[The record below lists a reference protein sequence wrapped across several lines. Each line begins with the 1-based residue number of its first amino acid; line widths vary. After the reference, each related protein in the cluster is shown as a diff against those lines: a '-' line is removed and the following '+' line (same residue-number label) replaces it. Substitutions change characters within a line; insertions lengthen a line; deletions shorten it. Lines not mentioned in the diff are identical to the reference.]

1 MLPFFNNNGQSMRWI
16 ITGLIVVTASSYQ
29 LAGMAQESYLE
40 EPDKVFSSVEVH
52 PLTTHE
58 YLPNIQ
64 ISQTSNSEQFIPLHR
79 RREETELFQPNKLP
93 FVPPTDEDEKKPY
106 KASPTITVITP
117 SAYGADWGNVGLGVG
132 YQERTRFG
140 DIDDGVIG
148 IGFGLGDRQK
158 NVGLQVG
165 IGLSDV
171 SDLFEDGSISLK
183 LHRQLPSDFNVALG
197 VQGIATWGNTDGGS
211 SLFGVVTKR
220 FPLKENQSEPFSEIY
235 TSLGIGGGQ
244 FRPESDINS
253 GDETIGVFGAI
264 AVRVLEPMSAIA
276 EWTGQDLT
284 IALSLVP
291 LRNVPLVIVPAIT
304 DVTSTAGDGTR
315 FILGAG
321 YSFSF

>member
-1 MLPFFNNNGQSMRWI
+1 MKWI
-16 ITGLIVVTASSYQ
+16 IASLIVVTASSYQ
-29 LAGMAQESYLE
+29 LAGMAQESQLE
-40 EPDKVFSSVEVH
+40 ELNKVSYYVEVH
-52 PLTTHE
+52 SLTTNE

-64 ISQTSNSEQFIPLHR
+64 ISQTSNPEQFVPLHR
-79 RREETELFQPNKLP
+79 RREETQPFRPNKIP
-93 FVPPTDEDEKKPY
+93 FVPRTDEDEKKPY

-117 SAYGADWGNVGLGVG
+117 SAYGANWGDVGLGVG
-132 YQERTRFG
+132 YQERTRLG
-140 DIDDGVIG
+140 NIDDGVIG

-165 IGLSDV
+165 IGLTDI

-183 LHRQLPSDFNVALG
+183 LHRQLPSDFNIALG

-220 FPLKENQSEPFSEIY
+220 FPLKEDQSEPFSEIY

-253 GDETIGVFGAI
+253 GEETVGVFGSV
-264 AVRVLEPMSAIA
+264 AVRVIEPISAIA

-284 IALSLVP
+284 LGLSLVP
-291 LRNVPLVIVPAIT
+291 LRNIPLVIVPAIT
-304 DVTSTAGDGTR
+304 DVTGSAGDGTR
-315 FILGAG
+315 FILGVG